1 MNLLKWAS
9 ALLLLLILAEP
20 VSAQRFRR
28 DSSSQYGRNSTAMKA
43 TLDDLA
49 DSTEKATCIIRDGE
63 TDLVVG
69 TVFSSDGWIV
79 TKNSEIQN
87 VKELNCVF
95 ADDREFTATLVATD
109 TSYDMALLK
118 IEAKDLV
125 AIEVADK
132 SIEVDA
138 GQIVVSCDP
147 DGKVMSMGLITAKPR
162 RFSLRQPR
170 SPQSNNH
177 GFLGVV
183 CRSTDKGLVVR
194 TVSERSGAD
203 RAGLQRRDVIQTIA
217 GQKVTTTNDLVEI
230 LKGYRANQT
239 IQLSVNRGEDLVSVE
254 AILGKRPSARNE
266 RTDKWGGGPFS
277 DRRSGFPVVIPHDSV
292 IKPQQCGGPLLNS
305 DGEVIGL
312 NIARAVRVATY
323 AVPIQEVKRFV
334 DRNQRFTPTQK

>member
-1 MNLLKWAS
+1 MNLLKWTS
-9 ALLLLLILAEP
+9 ALLLLLVLAESA
-20 VSAQRFRR
+20 SAQRFRR
-28 DSSSQYGRNSTAMKA
+28 DNSSRYGRNSAAMKA

-49 DSTEKATCIIRDGE
+49 DATEKATCIVRDGK

-79 TKNSEIQN
+79 TKSSEIQN
-87 VKELNCVF
+87 VKELNCAF
-95 ADDREFTATLVATD
+95 ADDREFAATLVATD

-132 SIEVDA
+132 SSEVDA

-147 DGKVMSMGLITAKPR
+147 DGKVMSMGLVTAKPR
-162 RFSLRQPR
+162 RFSLRQQR
-170 SPQSNNH
+170 SSQSNR

-183 CRSTDKGLVVR
+183 CRSTDEGLVVR

-203 RAGLQRRDVIQTIA
+203 RAGLERRDVIQTIA
-217 GQKVTTTNDLVEI
+217 GQKVSTTNELVEI
-230 LKGYRANQT
+230 LKGYKANQT
-239 IQLSVNRGEDLVSVE
+239 IQLSVNRGDDSINIE
-254 AILGKRPSARNE
+254 AILGKRPNAGNE

-277 DRRSGFPVVIPHDSV
+277 DRRAGFPVVIPHDSV

-312 NIARAVRVATY
+312 NIARAIRVATY
-323 AVPIQEVKRFV
+323 AVPIQEVKKFV
-334 DRNQRFTPTQK
+334 DQNQRLTPTQK

>member
-1 MNLLKWAS
+1 MNLLKWTS
-9 ALLLLLILAEP
+9 ALLLLLILAESA
-20 VSAQRFRR
+20 SAQRFRR
-28 DSSSQYGRNSTAMKA
+28 DNSSRYGRNSAAMKA
-43 TLDDLA
+43 TLADLA
-49 DSTEKATCIIRDGE
+49 DATEKATCIVRDGK

-79 TKNSEIQN
+79 TKSSEIQN

-95 ADDREFTATLVATD
+95 ADDREFAATLVATD

-132 SIEVDA
+132 SSEVDA

-147 DGKVMSMGLITAKPR
+147 DGKVMSMGLVTAKPR
-162 RFSLRQPR
+162 RFSLRQQR
-170 SPQSNNH
+170 SSQSNR

-183 CRSTDKGLVVR
+183 CRSTDEGLVVR

-203 RAGLQRRDVIQTIA
+203 RAGLERRDVIQTIA
-217 GQKVTTTNDLVEI
+217 GQKVSTTNELVEI
-230 LKGYRANQT
+230 LKGYKANQT
-239 IQLSVNRGEDLVSVE
+239 IQLSVNRGDDSINIE
-254 AILGKRPSARNE
+254 AILGKRPNAGNE

-277 DRRSGFPVVIPHDSV
+277 DRRAGFPVVIPHDSV

-312 NIARAVRVATY
+312 NIARAIRVATY
-323 AVPIQEVKRFV
+323 AVPIQEVKKFV
-334 DRNQRFTPTQK
+334 DQNQRLTPTQK

>member
-1 MNLLKWAS
+1 MNLLRWTFAI
-9 ALLLLLILAEP
+9 LLLLVVAES

-28 DSSSQYGRNSTAMKA
+28 DSSSRYGRNSAAMKA
-43 TLDDLA
+43 TLDDLVGA
-49 DSTEKATCIIRDGE
+49 TEKATCIVRDGK

-87 VKELNCVF
+87 VKELNCIF
-95 ADDREFTATLVATD
+95 ADDREFAATVVATD
-109 TSYDMALLK
+109 SSYDMALLK
-118 IEAKDLV
+118 IDARDLV

-132 SIEVDA
+132 SSEVDA

-147 DGKVMSMGLITAKPR
+147 DGKVMSMGLVTAKPR
-162 RFSLRQPR
+162 RFSIRPR
-170 SPQSNNH
+170 SPQSDR

-183 CRSTDKGLVVR
+183 CRSSDEGLIVR
-194 TVSERSGAD
+194 TVTDRSGAD
-203 RAGLQRRDVIQTIA
+203 RAGLKRRDLIA
-217 GQKVTTTNDLVEI
+217 SVEGQKVTTTNELIDI
-230 LKGYRANQT
+230 LKGYKASQT
-239 IQLSVNRGEDLVSVE
+239 IQLSVNRGDDLINIE
-254 AILGKRPSARNE
+254 AILGKRPNAGNE

-312 NIARAVRVATY
+312 NIARAIRVASY

-334 DRNQRFTPTQK
+334 DQNQRLTPTQK

>member
-1 MNLLKWAS
+1 MNLLKWTS
-9 ALLLLLILAEP
+9 ALLLLLVLAE
-20 VSAQRFRR
+20 SANAQRFRR
-28 DSSSQYGRNSTAMKA
+28 DNSSRYGRNSAAMKA

-49 DSTEKATCIIRDGE
+49 DATEKATCIVRDGK

-79 TKNSEIQN
+79 TKSSEIQN

-95 ADDREFTATLVATD
+95 ADDREFAATLVATD

-132 SIEVDA
+132 SSEVDA
-138 GQIVVSCDP
+138 GQIVVSCAP
-147 DGKVMSMGLITAKPR
+147 DGKVMSMGLVTAKPR
-162 RFSLRQPR
+162 RFSLRQQR
-170 SPQSNNH
+170 SSQSNR

-183 CRSTDKGLVVR
+183 CRSTDEGLVVR

-203 RAGLQRRDVIQTIA
+203 RAGLERRDVIQTIA
-217 GQKVTTTNDLVEI
+217 GQKVSTTNELVEI
-230 LKGYRANQT
+230 LKGYKANQT
-239 IQLSVNRGEDLVSVE
+239 IQLSVNRGDDSINIE
-254 AILGKRPSARNE
+254 AILGKRPNAGNE

-312 NIARAVRVATY
+312 NIARAIRVATY

>member
-1 MNLLKWAS
+1 MNILKWTS
-9 ALLLLLILAEP
+9 ALLLLLVLAEP
-20 VSAQRFRR
+20 ASAQRFRR
-28 DSSSQYGRNSTAMKA
+28 DSSSRYGRNSTAMKA

-49 DSTEKATCIIRDGE
+49 DSTEKATCIVRDGT

-95 ADDREFTATLVATD
+95 AGDREFAATVVATD

-118 IEAKDLV
+118 VEAKDLV
-125 AIEVADK
+125 AIEVADT
-132 SIEVDA
+132 SSEVDA
-138 GQIVVSCDP
+138 GQIVVSCAP
-147 DGKVMSMGLITAKPR
+147 DGKVMSMGLVTAKPR
-162 RFSLRQPR
+162 RFSLRQRP
-170 SPQSNNH
+170 SQSNR

-183 CRSTDKGLVVR
+183 CRSTDDGLIVR

-203 RAGLQRRDVIQTIA
+203 RAGLKRRDVITAIE
-217 GQKVTTTNDLVEI
+217 GQKVTTTNELIDI
-230 LKGYRANQT
+230 LKGYNANQT
-239 IQLSVNRGEDLVSVE
+239 IQLAVDRGDDSINVE
-254 AILGKRPSARNE
+254 ALLGKRPNASNE

-312 NIARAVRVATY
+312 NIARAIRVASY
-323 AVPIQEVKRFV
+323 AVPIQKVKKFV
-334 DRNQRFTPTQK
+334 DQNQRLTPTQK